1 MHHVSIDITIPPMLP
16 MPGDV
21 ELEAAKAKGVDT
33 YLSTDVSVFRAL
45 CRLWVIYHQ
54 TILANRDSSSSISRI
69 PTPSL
74 DAAESSYW
82 QFLLWA
88 AELPLEL
95 ARSIEDSYA
104 VLTMQYVGHHSS
116 WRLLSEN

>member
-1 MHHVSIDITIPPMLP
+1 MLP

-21 ELEAAKAKGVDT
+21 EFEAAKARGDDVYLPVDV
-33 YLSTDVSVFRAL
+33 LVFRAL

-54 TILANRDSSSSISRI
+54 TIWANRSSSSSASKI
-69 PTPSL
+69 PTPTL
-74 DAAESSYW
+74 QAAESFYR

-104 VLTMQYVGHHSS
+104 VLTMQCVIHHFSGCYYPE
-116 WRLLSEN
+116 LIDQIAV